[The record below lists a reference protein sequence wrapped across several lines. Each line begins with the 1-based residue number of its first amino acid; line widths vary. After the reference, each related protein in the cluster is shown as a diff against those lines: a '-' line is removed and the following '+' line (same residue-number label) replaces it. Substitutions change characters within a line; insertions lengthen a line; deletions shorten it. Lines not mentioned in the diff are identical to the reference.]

1 MASVLTFL
9 LGLIAA
15 ALGWLLAEFVG
26 RPFRQFFDLRR
37 EVKGALVRFA
47 NARAQLKTLEAQ
59 ETFRRLGSEMRA
71 FAKAEFFANRVVGW
85 LGYDANE
92 ISKALI
98 EYSNEVF
105 TDDDGRAAARVEKL
119 LRIGARTR
127 MANRRLQSLGTP
139 RRIKQT
145 PPIRFDTSAK
155 TLCKRNDAVCAG
167 LTP

>member
-1 MASVLTFL
+1 MASILATL

-15 ALGWLLAEFVG
+15 ALAWLFTEFVG
-26 RPFRQFFDLRR
+26 RPFRQFFDMRR
-37 EVKGALVRFA
+37 EVGSALVRFG

-71 FAKAEFFANRVVGW
+71 FAKAESLANRVVRW
-85 LGYDANE
+85 FGYDANE

-119 LRIGARTR
+119 LSISA
-127 MANRRLQSLGTP
+127 
-139 RRIKQT
+139 
-145 PPIRFDTSAK
+145 DT
-155 TLCKRNDAVCAG
+155 DG
-167 LTP
+167 E